1 MKKLNNKGLS
11 IVEFIVVFVM
21 LMILTTGMMN
31 IIIKLKDNNN
41 EKELTRELLTYKNS
55 ITKLI
60 NDDLIYNNFKK
71 IICETQT
78 NAMQSCNLYFQKEG
92 ENETFKT
99 LIYDPKNYT
108 ITYDSIKYKM
118 PKQDFIVPS
127 LSPVI
132 EIDKNYLIIK
142 LPIHEVGKTDENDK
156 DYGINIVYPVGIS
169 S

>member
-1 MKKLNNKGLS
+1 
-11 IVEFIVVFVM
+11 
-21 LMILTTGMMN
+21 
-31 IIIKLKDNNN
+31 
-41 EKELTRELLTYKNS
+41 
-55 ITKLI
+55 
-60 NDDLIYNNFKK
+60 
-71 IICETQT
+71 
-78 NAMQSCNLYFQKEG
+78 
-92 ENETFKT
+92 
-99 LIYDPKNYT
+99 
-108 ITYDSIKYKM
+108 M

>member
-1 MKKLNNKGLS
+1 MVKVNRYTLPTSK
-11 IVEFIVVFVM
+11 EVVVKVFLAV
-21 LMILTTGMMN
+21 GN
-31 IIIKLKDNNN
+31 V
-41 EKELTRELLTYKNS
+41 
-55 ITKLI
+55 
-60 NDDLIYNNFKK
+60 
-71 IICETQT
+71 
-78 NAMQSCNLYFQKEG
+78 
-92 ENETFKT
+92 T
-99 LIYDPKNYT
+99 LAAS
-108 ITYDSIKYKM
+108 DSIKYKM